1 MRALAANALGE
12 IGNYEDYDFLLNQLS
27 KEPLGNTNEFVISEI
42 ATGVLK
48 LFPQKVAKDKVDREE
63 KKRKKKAALTVQ
75 PKVEPPKPIP
85 GLVFELDPL
94 VVTAPRL
101 RIPQGELVDP
111 RVNFQLLKLIREKQD
126 LRISEEQANLSAAYK
141 DLDALVTPK
150 GIRLKARYTV
160 LGYLLT
166 EGLAGTKDFELVD
179 QLMRMVRERKNP
191 DVSSYALIAL
201 AYGKDMSHLGL
212 FQDALR
218 SEVVS
223 ERFAAVEALQAWAL
237 PEAKSIL
244 IGVTK
249 MDTSPIVRAYAAQA
263 ALRLGD
269 LTGKDYLVRALD
281 DGMAVR
287 AMAMRYLGELG
298 TAQEYGKV
306 LAYLGSQ
313 QRPIVQADVLGTF
326 AAMRKV

>member
-1 MRALAANALGE
+1 M
-12 IGNYEDYDFLLNQLS
+12 
-27 KEPLGNTNEFVISEI
+27 
-42 ATGVLK
+42 LK
-48 LFPQKVAKDKVDREE
+48 LFPQKVAKDKEDREE
-63 KKRKKKAALTVQ
+63 KKRKKKAALPVQ

-281 DGMAVR
+281 DTEWPVR

-313 QRPIVQADVLGTF
+313 QRPIVQAEMCSALLRLYAKKYEEDS
-326 AAMRKV
+326 KEK